1 MNFFPHSGQ
10 IRSSWTAL
18 DPLLLL
24 EDFTLHS
31 LEQYRTRVS
40 FVVNSFPHC
49 LHILNIHTSSDHRQT
64 LAERRQTVFYPIID
78 TLYHLILLRLKTT
91 LARFRTPSEHLYTE
105 TESDARIY
113 LCRQREVIDGKRPQG
128 RIPPY
133 CFTRTLSSLSF
144 CNSLSRW

>member
-49 LHILNIHTSSDHRQT
+49 LHILNITLLQT
-64 LAERRQTVFYPIID
+64 TGRPPQSAGRPSFIPS
-78 TLYHLILLRLKTT
+78 LILYTTSYCYGLKPPWT
-91 LARFRTPSEHLYTE
+91 RFRTPSEHLHTE

-113 LCRQREVIDGKRPQG
+113 LCRQREVNDGRHPQG

-133 CFTRTLSSLSF
+133 CFTIAVSSFSF
-144 CNSLSRW
+144 CNSLSR